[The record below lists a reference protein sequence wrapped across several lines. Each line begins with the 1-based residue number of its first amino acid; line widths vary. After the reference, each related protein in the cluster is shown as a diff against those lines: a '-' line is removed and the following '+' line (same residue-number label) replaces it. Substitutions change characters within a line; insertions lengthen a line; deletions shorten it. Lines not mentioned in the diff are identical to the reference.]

1 MSFAMCVRAFV
12 YEEKRMCVL
21 ASAEHNGGVKND
33 RKQEEGNKKSARP
46 CLQKQLT
53 GWQVCWD
60 QQKQTYGDRVRETK
74 GGMGKGR
81 DTEKEEGEVETEEQK
96 KEKMHF
102 RSLNIYANP
111 LK

>member
-1 MSFAMCVRAFV
+1 MCVFLCACSFESERARQREDVLETESERMSFAMCARAFV

-53 GWQVCWD
+53 G
-60 QQKQTYGDRVRETK
+60 
-74 GGMGKGR
+74 
-81 DTEKEEGEVETEEQK
+81 
-96 KEKMHF
+96 
-102 RSLNIYANP
+102 
-111 LK
+111 

>member
-1 MSFAMCVRAFV
+1 M
-12 YEEKRMCVL
+12 
-21 ASAEHNGGVKND
+21 
-33 RKQEEGNKKSARP
+33 
-46 CLQKQLT
+46 
-53 GWQVCWD
+53 
-60 QQKQTYGDRVRETK
+60 RETK

-96 KEKMHF
+96 REKLHF